1 MERRD
6 QLDTSIE
13 ITTPENI
20 AFRYQLAGP
29 FQRLPAFLI
38 DFGVRITI
46 IFSLWICMT
55 FLGIVLGGFV
65 VALISVAYF
74 VMSWFYGVILETYF
88 NGRTL
93 GKHVLGLRVLTDQGR
108 PINGEQAVLRN
119 LFRTVDLFF
128 PLVSLI
134 AASRGRYY
142 QRLGDMVAGT
152 IVIVEESR
160 RFTHVTEFR
169 DSRISELAS
178 ALPLNLQIPRGMA
191 RCLRSYVDRR
201 SKLTSSQRMEIAGH
215 LATPLIDRYNLPPA
229 TNHDLLLCAMYYR
242 AFVRDRVDDDILTK
256 HAQDPLTD
264 IPVKSPNTSPF
275 THTSA
280 TVPSSSGVT
289 NESR

>member
-65 VALISVAYF
+65 VALIFVAYF

-119 LFRTVDLFF
+119 LFRTADLFF
-128 PLVSLI
+128 PL
-134 AASRGRYY
+134 
-142 QRLGDMVAGT
+142 
-152 IVIVEESR
+152 
-160 RFTHVTEFR
+160 
-169 DSRISELAS
+169 IS
-178 ALPLNLQIPRGMA
+178 
-191 RCLRSYVDRR
+191 
-201 SKLTSSQRMEIAGH
+201 
-215 LATPLIDRYNLPPA
+215 
-229 TNHDLLLCAMYYR
+229 
-242 AFVRDRVDDDILTK
+242 
-256 HAQDPLTD
+256 
-264 IPVKSPNTSPF
+264 
-275 THTSA
+275 
-280 TVPSSSGVT
+280 
-289 NESR
+289 